1 MIYYDRVSKIYAD
14 NSIALEDVSF
24 SVEPGEFISFVGH
37 SGAGKTTLVKMLLAE
52 EKPTTGSVF
61 FESIN
66 VHEIPLSK
74 VGDLRR
80 KIGTVFQDFRL
91 LPNKTAYEN
100 IAFAM
105 EAAGRAEAEIR
116 SDVPHVLELVDL
128 GDKINNFPHE
138 LSGGEQQRVA
148 IARAI
153 VNQPDVIVADEPTG
167 NLDPVNTFE
176 VVQILKKINDLGTT
190 ILLTTHN
197 KGVID
202 NLKKRVITMDR
213 GKVSPWTAAR
223 SSAMTR
229 RESIYYR
236 YEMAHDKTDIP
247 RRLVKLFA
255 QRVRLLRIRARHD
268 GDALYR
274 RSNLVCRRYTR
285 LGAPGTA

>member
-1 MIYYDRVSKIYAD
+1 MIYFDRVSKVYAD
-14 NSIALEDVSF
+14 DSVALEDVSF

-52 EKPTTGSVF
+52 EKPSSGSVF
-61 FESIN
+61 FESMN
-66 VHEIPLSK
+66 VHEVPQSK
-74 VGDLRR
+74 IGDLRR

-91 LPNKTAYEN
+91 LPQKTAFEN

-105 EAAGRAEAEIR
+105 EAAGRTEVEIH

-128 GDKINNFPHE
+128 GDKINSFPGE

-153 VNQPDVIVADEPTG
+153 VNQPDVIIADEPTG

-176 VVQILKKINDLGTT
+176 VIQILKKINDLGTT

-202 NLKKRVITMDR
+202 SLRKRVITMDR
-213 GKVSPWTAAR
+213 GRIVR
-223 SSAMTR
+223 D
-229 RESIYYR
+229 
-236 YEMAHDKTDIP
+236 DKEGKYI
-247 RRLVKLFA
+247 L
-255 QRVRLLRIRARHD
+255 
-268 GDALYR
+268 
-274 RSNLVCRRYTR
+274 
-285 LGAPGTA
+285 